1 VRSYYTLIHRPGREN
16 HYIAAYR
23 SVLYMHMS
31 CAILS
36 DSTCIETATLK
47 KVSGRTIP
55 LLTLLLPIGL
65 CLLTSGCVYI
75 SKHTLRGACL
85 TDMGSPVRN
94 FCVVAPRILWRGE
107 RPTKEDARWLL
118 EQRVGTVVSLQ
129 LEDQR
134 AFEKVALS
142 SDYSHSVTYYRVSG
156 FSPVQLLSPAHLD
169 EHLALFI
176 AIVKASP
183 KPVYV
188 HCRAGVDR
196 TGILAAA
203 YRVLVDG
210 AARSEAVAEMGRYHS
225 PWQDLDA
232 RYIYGLSETRREK
245 ILRDAADWQ
254 SRLSPT
260 ARIECAGGRC
270 TFVHNPNPVGGKR
283 D

>member
-1 VRSYYTLIHRPGREN
+1 MLKSPLSPL
-16 HYIAAYR
+16 AA
-23 SVLYMHMS
+23 L
-31 CAILS
+31 
-36 DSTCIETATLK
+36 
-47 KVSGRTIP
+47 GGF
-55 LLTLLLPIGL
+55 LLAGVLLLS
-65 CLLTSGCVYI
+65 SGCVYI

-94 FCVVAPRILWRGE
+94 FCVVAPQILWRGE
-107 RPTKEDARWLL
+107 WPSREDARWLL

-129 LEDQR
+129 LDDR
-134 AFEKVALS
+134 RIFEKVVLGP
-142 SDYSHSVTYYRVSG
+142 DYSHSVNYYKVSG
-156 FSPVQLLSPAHLD
+156 FSPLQVLSPSHLD

-203 YRVLVDG
+203 YRVLIDG
-210 AARSEAVAEMGRYHS
+210 ATRGEAVAEMGRYHS
-225 PWQDLDA
+225 PWQSLDA
-232 RYIYGLSETRREK
+232 RYIYGLSEDRRAK
-245 ILRDAADWQ
+245 ILREAAEWE

-260 ARIECAGGRC
+260 AHIECADGRC
-270 TFVHNPNPVGGKR
+270 TFVPNPNPVGGKR